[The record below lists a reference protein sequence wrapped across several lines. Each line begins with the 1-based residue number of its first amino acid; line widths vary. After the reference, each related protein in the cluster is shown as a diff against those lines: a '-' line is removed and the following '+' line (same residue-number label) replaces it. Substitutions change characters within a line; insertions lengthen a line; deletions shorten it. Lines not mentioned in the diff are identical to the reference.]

1 MDFGQILNILL
12 PIVYIVVGVAL
23 VWFVVELALTFRK
36 TRQTV
41 TEVQKQLA
49 PTLDHVE
56 KITAQLEPVSAKVD
70 PLVDRVSL
78 TVDAANLEIMR
89 VDQILEDVSQITD
102 SVTKTVD
109 TVDSVA
115 SAPLDLVNSVTD
127 KVRARFKHR
136 GASEE
141 SVRLGSAGAP
151 AEKASAVRDFVD
163 ATADAASA
171 TIAEQRQR
179 RAERKA
185 EEGAREA
192 AAAAKGEKITAAAT
206 ATFDAA
212 VTNATAASARSQNA
226 AGAGYATVDEGA
238 EGGAASHV

>member
-1 MDFGQILNILL
+1 
-12 PIVYIVVGVAL
+12 
-23 VWFVVELALTFRK
+23 
-36 TRQTV
+36 
-41 TEVQKQLA
+41 
-49 PTLDHVE
+49 
-56 KITAQLEPVSAKVD
+56 
-70 PLVDRVSL
+70 
-78 TVDAANLEIMR
+78 MR

-179 RAERKA
+179 RAERKV
-185 EEGAREA
+185 EGVARDA
-192 AAAAKGEKITAAAT
+192 AAAAKGEKITAAAS

-212 VTNATAASARSQNA
+212 MANAASSAPSQDE

-238 EGGAASHV
+238 RSGAAEHV

>member
-56 KITAQLEPVSAKVD
+56 RITAQLEPVSAKVD

-115 SAPLDLVNSVTD
+115 SAPLDLVNSW
-127 KVRARFKHR
+127 
-136 GASEE
+136 
-141 SVRLGSAGAP
+141 
-151 AEKASAVRDFVD
+151 
-163 ATADAASA
+163 
-171 TIAEQRQR
+171 
-179 RAERKA
+179 
-185 EEGAREA
+185 
-192 AAAAKGEKITAAAT
+192 
-206 ATFDAA
+206 
-212 VTNATAASARSQNA
+212 
-226 AGAGYATVDEGA
+226 
-238 EGGAASHV
+238 